1 MERRYF
7 ERRPKIEGMG
17 AIAVVLIIVIGVVIV
32 FSVGRI
38 GVGYVAV
45 VVDPVFG
52 STRPVGDG
60 ANARYFFKPPWAS
73 VFKVYVAT
81 DSVNMWSEVGGVG
94 DFPAVQSLTKD
105 GLRVDVDITVRWRV
119 SASNVVEL
127 FRRFPAL
134 DWKDR
139 AVIPIIREATRNL
152 IVDFTAIETIER
164 RGVIDTMLEQTL
176 SEAFDKEPSLAGAI
190 LLDAVDLR
198 RITLP
203 DKFVTAIE
211 SKLAAEQLAIAAEF
225 NKTRILVIAN
235 ATAQSRIIEAEGAA
249 KSRIIIANAT
259 REAIDAI
266 AAQSPGLNSTQLT
279 NLYLY
284 LEALKDI
291 AETGKGSFI
300 IVTGE
305 RGQFIIPVPP

>member
-7 ERRPKIEGMG
+7 ERRPKIESSL
-17 AIAVVLIIVIGVVIV
+17 AVAVVVIIIIGGVLV
-32 FSVGRI
+32 FSFARI

-52 STRPVGDG
+52 STTAVGDG
-60 ANARYFFKPPWAS
+60 ANAHFFLKAPWAS
-73 VFKVYVAT
+73 VYNIYVAT
-81 DSVNMWSEVGGVG
+81 DSVNMWSEITEKG
-94 DFPAVQSLTKD
+94 DFPAVESLTKD

-119 SASNVVEL
+119 SASGVVDL
-127 FRRFPAL
+127 FRRFPGL
-134 DWKDR
+134 DWKER
-139 AVIPIIREATRNL
+139 AIIPIIREAIRNL
-152 IVDFTAIETIER
+152 VVDFTAIETIER
-164 RGVIDTMLEQTL
+164 RGVIDTMMEQTL
-176 SEAFDKEPSLAGAI
+176 SEALNREPSLAGTI

-198 RITLP
+198 RISLP
-203 DKFVTAIE
+203 DTFINAIE

-225 NKTRILVIAN
+225 NKTRILVVAN
-235 ATAQSRIIEAEGAA
+235 ATAQSQIIQADGQARS
-249 KSRIIIANAT
+249 KIILANAT

-266 AAQSPGLNSTQLT
+266 AAQRPDLNSTQLT

-291 AETGKGSFI
+291 AKTGKGSFI

-305 RGQFIIPVPP
+305 AGQYIIPVPP